1 MTECNCSRLGLI
13 RVPDYLPV
21 SVMFLDLSF
30 NQILTIVNCS
40 FCNYTDLTELNLSN
54 NIIDL
59 LTIETFSR
67 LFKLKRLNLAGN
79 NLNYVMSTF
88 PEGVFSDLISLT
100 TLYLHYNAKDCESS
114 CSYPDSTLSE
124 LTQLETLSLDGIS
137 PFILGPKFKD
147 LINLRNL
154 TFSMEICNIDAL
166 TSTTFLNVGQ
176 ITSLNLTNCNI
187 LGLKVSNNTFTPLVH
202 LNSLDVSNNNKLRVK
217 HLFRVLRSIQTYN
230 ITELKFNYV
239 EPFYSTSIIIDDI
252 ILEGLPRSLKILEGK
267 GNHFETIRDGLLQK
281 FPTNLTYVDLENNN
295 FFFGAYL
302 RDLHCLENLE
312 VLKLSK
318 RYENGD
324 VASRSGNDL
333 SKFQVV
339 NDCSRTL
346 PFPCFMFPP
355 KLKYLYMVGGN
366 LKGSIRNL
374 FFSPNNSLIGIKLVN
389 NYFPSLIGPLEPYFS
404 LMELNVS
411 KRNKLQ
417 TLDLSG
423 NAITKMHADIF
434 AGLTNLRILY
444 FEINSM
450 WIFHLNIGHMMNLQ
464 YVHMRHSQ
472 ISSFSLEVRQHI
484 DVLCRN
490 KSRVVEIDLSLNP
503 IRCDCDNYDFIQWMV
518 SSRAFD
524 PTFADYICQY
534 ADSSFKNITDAYEET
549 LRELQRKRTDNSL
562 TLLFVIAATFI
573 MVAFVI
579 AGIIYRFRWKLR
591 YIYYATYLKLKHSE
605 QEHHGQFRYDVFI
618 SYAHQDE
625 EFILKDVYP

>member
-1 MTECNCSRLGLI
+1 MLLSFWTLDSSQNTNGSKLNFEPFKEDINSEIIQTDLQNYVDLMLPESERTETSPRVCSCNMTECNCSRLGLI

-281 FPTNLTYVDLENNN
+281 VSYKSHV
-295 FFFGAYL
+295 
-302 RDLHCLENLE
+302 R
-312 VLKLSK
+312 
-318 RYENGD
+318 R
-324 VASRSGNDL
+324 SR
-333 SKFQVV
+333 
-339 NDCSRTL
+339 
-346 PFPCFMFPP
+346 
-355 KLKYLYMVGGN
+355 
-366 LKGSIRNL
+366 
-374 FFSPNNSLIGIKLVN
+374 
-389 NYFPSLIGPLEPYFS
+389 
-404 LMELNVS
+404 
-411 KRNKLQ
+411 
-417 TLDLSG
+417 
-423 NAITKMHADIF
+423 
-434 AGLTNLRILY
+434 
-444 FEINSM
+444 
-450 WIFHLNIGHMMNLQ
+450 
-464 YVHMRHSQ
+464 
-472 ISSFSLEVRQHI
+472 
-484 DVLCRN
+484 
-490 KSRVVEIDLSLNP
+490 
-503 IRCDCDNYDFIQWMV
+503 
-518 SSRAFD
+518 
-524 PTFADYICQY
+524 
-534 ADSSFKNITDAYEET
+534 
-549 LRELQRKRTDNSL
+549 
-562 TLLFVIAATFI
+562 
-573 MVAFVI
+573 
-579 AGIIYRFRWKLR
+579 
-591 YIYYATYLKLKHSE
+591 E
-605 QEHHGQFRYDVFI
+605 Q
-618 SYAHQDE
+618 
-625 EFILKDVYP
+625 

>member
-1 MTECNCSRLGLI
+1 MLI
-13 RVPDYLPV
+13 CFWTLDSSQNTNGSKLNFEPFKEDINSEIIQTDLQNYVDLMDYLPV

-79 NLNYVMSTF
+79 KLNYVMSTF

-100 TLYLHYNAKDCESS
+100 TLFLHYNAKDCESS

-124 LTQLETLSLDGIS
+124 LTQLRTLSLDGIS

-166 TSTTFLNVGQ
+166 TGTTFLNVGQ
-176 ITSLNLTNCNI
+176 ITALNLTNCNI

-239 EPFYSTSIIIDDI
+239 EPFYSTSIIIDDT

-267 GNHFETIRDGLLQK
+267 GNHSRWSFTK
-281 FPTNLTYVDLENNN
+281 VSYKSHFTSLT
-295 FFFGAYL
+295 
-302 RDLHCLENLE
+302 
-312 VLKLSK
+312 KLMLGYNK
-318 RYENGD
+318 
-324 VASRSGNDL
+324 
-333 SKFQVV
+333 
-339 NDCSRTL
+339 
-346 PFPCFMFPP
+346 
-355 KLKYLYMVGGN
+355 
-366 LKGSIRNL
+366 
-374 FFSPNNSLIGIKLVN
+374 
-389 NYFPSLIGPLEPYFS
+389 LEPYFR
-404 LMELNVS
+404 LMESNIRPFS
-411 KRNKLQ
+411 KLNKLQ
-417 TLDLSG
+417 TLDLSD

-444 FEINSM
+444 FEMNSM

-464 YVHMRHSQ
+464 
-472 ISSFSLEVRQHI
+472 
-484 DVLCRN
+484 
-490 KSRVVEIDLSLNP
+490 
-503 IRCDCDNYDFIQWMV
+503 
-518 SSRAFD
+518 
-524 PTFADYICQY
+524 
-534 ADSSFKNITDAYEET
+534 
-549 LRELQRKRTDNSL
+549 
-562 TLLFVIAATFI
+562 
-573 MVAFVI
+573 
-579 AGIIYRFRWKLR
+579 
-591 YIYYATYLKLKHSE
+591 
-605 QEHHGQFRYDVFI
+605 
-618 SYAHQDE
+618 
-625 EFILKDVYP
+625 

>member
-1 MTECNCSRLGLI
+1 MLG
-13 RVPDYLPV
+13 
-21 SVMFLDLSF
+21 
-30 NQILTIVNCS
+30 
-40 FCNYTDLTELNLSN
+40 
-54 NIIDL
+54 
-59 LTIETFSR
+59 
-67 LFKLKRLNLAGN
+67 
-79 NLNYVMSTF
+79 
-88 PEGVFSDLISLT
+88 
-100 TLYLHYNAKDCESS
+100 YNK
-114 CSYPDSTLSE
+114 
-124 LTQLETLSLDGIS
+124 
-137 PFILGPKFKD
+137 
-147 LINLRNL
+147 
-154 TFSMEICNIDAL
+154 
-166 TSTTFLNVGQ
+166 
-176 ITSLNLTNCNI
+176 
-187 LGLKVSNNTFTPLVH
+187 
-202 LNSLDVSNNNKLRVK
+202 
-217 HLFRVLRSIQTYN
+217 
-230 ITELKFNYV
+230 
-239 EPFYSTSIIIDDI
+239 
-252 ILEGLPRSLKILEGK
+252 
-267 GNHFETIRDGLLQK
+267 
-281 FPTNLTYVDLENNN
+281 
-295 FFFGAYL
+295 
-302 RDLHCLENLE
+302 
-312 VLKLSK
+312 
-318 RYENGD
+318 
-324 VASRSGNDL
+324 
-333 SKFQVV
+333 
-339 NDCSRTL
+339 
-346 PFPCFMFPP
+346 
-355 KLKYLYMVGGN
+355 
-366 LKGSIRNL
+366 
-374 FFSPNNSLIGIKLVN
+374 
-389 NYFPSLIGPLEPYFS
+389 LEPYFS

-625 EFILKDVYP
+625 EFILKDVYPGYRKNCEVCILHAHLFMANMESVHTGRQVLVFLLKDSLNNKQLGTELLFHIRNNTYVVYPQNDTKGSRNELSVFWDKLY